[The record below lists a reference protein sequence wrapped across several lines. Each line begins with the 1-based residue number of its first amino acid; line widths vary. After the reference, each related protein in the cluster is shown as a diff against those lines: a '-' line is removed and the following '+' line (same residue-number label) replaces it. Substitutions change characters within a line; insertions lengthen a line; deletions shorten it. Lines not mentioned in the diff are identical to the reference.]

1 MKLYADTKRNAAQH
15 TLTVGQT
22 VLITNNAP
30 HRNKYTPRWLPT
42 PGQVTAVKGNSI
54 SINYK
59 NKDIMRSSSQVKP
72 YFANVNTPTTLKP
85 ITQSAADSFSS
96 SSDSDS
102 DTFVEPV
109 GNSVAN
115 QDHDISSIENELD
128 SDATVPYS
136 DSEEIDVHS
145 DADANNSVD
154 DVVFNPLPQR
164 ET

>member
-1 MKLYADTKRNAAQH
+1 M
-15 TLTVGQT
+15 
-22 VLITNNAP
+22 
-30 HRNKYTPRWLPT
+30 
-42 PGQVTAVKGNSI
+42 
-54 SINYK
+54 
-59 NKDIMRSSSQVKP
+59 VKP
-72 YFANVNTPTTLKP
+72 YFANVNMPTTSKP
-85 ITQSAADSFSS
+85 ITQSAADFFSS

-145 DADANNSVD
+145 DADANSSVD
-154 DVVFNPLPQR
+154 DVVFHPLPQR
-164 ET
+164 ETRQKKQPVHLKDYVCK